1 MSGEKRKP
9 GMVPPWWRAPK
20 PVGFPKPEI
29 RGKGSF
35 TPPAPK
41 QLDESCVPGDYVKSG
56 TIGGVEYQGILKE
69 WDSNVAIVQLD
80 VGGEKAIEC

>member
-1 MSGEKRKP
+1 MSGEKRGQP
-9 GMVPPWWRAPK
+9 PPWWRAPTR

-29 RGKGSF
+29 KGKGTF
-35 TPPAPK
+35 TLPTPK
-41 QLDESCVPGDYVKSG
+41 PLDESCVPGDYVKSG
-56 TIGGVEYQGILKE
+56 TIGGVEYQGVLKE